1 MTDSNCILVI
11 WTQSSVYE
19 VDQKA
24 RLIRRTGGIR
34 PPTGRVGETWKPFL
48 TIRAMLGAPAEILW
62 RITEEGIFQMTVTT
76 PVLAI
81 QGSDAPMQLPP

>member
-1 MTDSNCILVI
+1 MTHSNCILVI

-24 RLIRRTGGIR
+24 KLIRRTGGIR
-34 PPTGRVGETWKPFL
+34 PPTRRVGEGWKPFL
-48 TIRAMLGAPAEILW
+48 TLRARPGAPAEILW